1 MSESTS
7 PIINEEQLSKKKVL
21 YGTVTSNK
29 MNKTIVVTVERK
41 IKHPLYGKY
50 IIRSKKYKV
59 HDEENKCS
67 VGDYIKIMECRPLSK
82 DKCWMYVST
91 IREVIK

>member
-1 MSESTS
+1 MSKSTS

-41 IKHPLYGKY
+41 LKHPLYGKY

-59 HDEENKCS
+59 HDEENTCS
-67 VGDYIKIMECRPLSK
+67 VGDYVKIMECRPISK
-82 DKCWMYVST
+82 DKCWTYVST
-91 IREVIK
+91 VRKVIK